1 MNRQGLDMNLAIQVP
16 KSSYLKKKKIWF
28 YDNHS
33 WEKWCPFLHIDF
45 MWWILTLFLGIAVDR
60 LSMIMHTLAMLG
72 EYPEIEFSVIY
83 FIKQKLFAG
92 FVHLKWL
99 LKNTE

>member
-1 MNRQGLDMNLAIQVP
+1 M
-16 KSSYLKKKKIWF
+16 
-28 YDNHS
+28 
-33 WEKWCPFLHIDF
+33 
-45 MWWILTLFLGIAVDR
+45 FLGIAVDR